1 MDAELLVLIAT
12 VATAVVTGL
21 FTVAAKR
28 MAPRAER
35 NATVVTSALELVE
48 AYRRENTELRTKNDA
63 YRDTCAELRREIEEL
78 RHRDTDQ

>member
-1 MDAELLVLIAT
+1 MDAELLVLVAT

-21 FTVAAKR
+21 FTVAARR

-35 NATVVTSALELVE
+35 NATVVTSALEMVE

-63 YRDTCAELRREIEEL
+63 YRHDNAELRRENEEL
-78 RHRDTDQ
+78 RATDQ